1 MKILPLCI
9 ASAIALTAALPSFAQ
24 STEARAG
31 AEIAARVTPSEFAP
45 AVGILE
51 LNQTVV
57 IEGCL
62 EDITWC
68 QISFDGQTAWASG
81 EYLYVEEDATP
92 VALINRPGSL
102 SLTTITVPDEDATQG
117 DQNSAAAVG
126 ATVGSMIAFVAGGPV
141 GGIIAGGVLGTAV
154 AVSAVEPTEETI
166 TYVTGNPVETVYLNG
181 EVVVGAGVPAEVVMY
196 DVPTQPEFRYLNVN
210 NQTVLV
216 DAETGAIVRVIR

>member
-1 MKILPLCI
+1 MKFLPLGI

-102 SLTTITVPDEDATQG
+102 SLTTVTVPDEDATQA

-126 ATVGSMIAFVAGGPV
+126 ATVGSMIAYVAGGPV
-141 GGIIAGGVLGTAV
+141 GGIIVGGILGTAV
-154 AVSAVEPTEETI
+154 AVSAVDPTEETI
-166 TYVTGNPVETVYLNG
+166 TYVTTNPVETVYLNG

-196 DVPTQPEFRYLNVN
+196 DIPTQPEFRYLNVN

>member
-1 MKILPLCI
+1 MKILPLGI
-9 ASAIALTAALPSFAQ
+9 ASAIAITAALPSFAQ

-102 SLTTITVPDEDATQG
+102 SLTTVTVPDDDATQT
-117 DQNSAAAVG
+117 DQNAAAAVG

-141 GGIIAGGVLGTAV
+141 GGIIAGGMLGTAV
-154 AVSAVEPTEETI
+154 AVSTVEPSEETI
-166 TYVTGNPVETVYLNG
+166 TFVSSNPVETVYLNG

>member
-1 MKILPLCI
+1 MKILPLGI

-102 SLTTITVPDEDATQG
+102 SLTTITVPDEDATQTE
-117 DQNSAAAVG
+117 QNSAAAVG

-154 AVSAVEPTEETI
+154 AVSTVEPTEETI
-166 TYVTGNPVETVYLNG
+166 TYVTSNPVETVYLNG
-181 EVVVGAGVPAEVVMY
+181 EVAVGAGVPAEVVMY
-196 DVPTQPEFRYLNVN
+196 DVPTQPELRYLNVN